1 MLITVSRISFT
12 IYFLENK
19 ISKFHSTDWIKNS
32 IIQISFNTNYIV
44 LINRASFYLLTN
56 IIHQESNFNLLIF
69 KFIFKRIHSDSL
81 SL

>member
-44 LINRASFYLLTN
+44 LINRAFILTN

-81 SL
+81 PL